1 MDASLRDCGDYPPM
15 TVISYAQNFEDVML
29 WRALRHI
36 PQGFYIDVGANDPVV
51 DSVTRWFYEQGW
63 RGINIE
69 PVQHWF
75 DRVQADR
82 PGDTNL
88 QLAVADHPGEA
99 TFFDV
104 VDTGLATLDPV
115 IAQQHRDTGCT
126 VRELRVPVQ
135 TLEHV
140 IRTHAPGRDIHFLKV
155 DVEGAERAVLAGAAL
170 DRVRPWIVLVEATA
184 PRSPEQNHGLW
195 EDLLTSNRYECVYF
209 DGLNR
214 FYIAEERPELR
225 AAFNAPPNTFDAFM
239 RYAEWQARSA
249 NLDYAQRVAMW
260 EERCTQREAQVAAL
274 HTELQAVHGQA
285 QASQVQVQASQAQVQ
300 ASQAQI
306 QTLQARVQAMEG
318 STSWRVTAPLRS
330 VAGALRGQTDAA
342 VGAVPRLAAQ
352 DDMAVEALEPPAVV
366 PPVAEPASGAVAS
379 AAEPAV
385 APAQAGSDGA
395 DAALR
400 HQIHAHWHMV
410 DVAQA
415 LQPAAAELTCALC
428 QHTAPVSTFRVLDSV
443 CQFGGGRLHRHQCP
457 VCDVVFGPGKMLALA
472 PEQLSQEYESHY
484 RLFSEGD
491 STEQEIRTFHALN
504 PRKEGLYLNYGAGAW
519 SRSVQILREEGWNI
533 VAYEPT
539 GSAQNVPGLVT
550 HPDHLATLKFDGVF
564 SNNVLEHLRQPV
576 QELRFLASL
585 LNPGGLMSH
594 ATPCYEYLYEYTR
607 FHLFFYLGR
616 SRNYLADHAGLDI
629 CHHTV
634 DGLYMNYVF
643 RPRAA

>member
-1 MDASLRDCGDYPPM
+1 MI
-15 TVISYAQNFEDVML
+15 VISYAQNFEDVML

-75 DRVQADR
+75 DRMQADR
-82 PGDTNL
+82 PGDINL

-104 VDTGLATLDPV
+104 VDTGLATLDAAV
-115 IAQQHRDTGCT
+115 AQHHRDTGCT

-135 TLEHV
+135 TLEQV
-140 IRTHAPGRDIHFLKV
+140 ICTHAPGRDIHFLKV
-155 DVEGAERAVLAGAAL
+155 DVEGAERAVLVGAAL
-170 DRVRPWIVLVEATA
+170 DRMRPWIVLVEATA

-195 EDLLTSNRYECVYF
+195 EDLLTSNRYDCVYF

-214 FYIAEERPELR
+214 FYIAQEHPELR
-225 AAFNAPPNTFDAFM
+225 AAFGAPPNTFDAFM
-239 RYAEWQARSA
+239 RYTEWQARSA
-249 NLDYAQRVAMW
+249 NLDYAQQVAMW
-260 EERCTQREAQVAAL
+260 EERCVHRDAQVTALRVQLQAL
-274 HTELQAVHGQA
+274 HEHA
-285 QASQVQVQASQAQVQ
+285 QAQVQ
-300 ASQAQI
+300 A
-306 QTLQARVQAMEG
+306 LQARVQAMEG

-330 VAGALRGQTDAA
+330 VVSALRGQPVTVASSSTAPLPQLPDLGGDTTEDAA
-342 VGAVPRLAAQ
+342 K
-352 DDMAVEALEPPAVV
+352 PPAPAPV
-366 PPVAEPASGAVAS
+366 PEEPESIAAAAPEDPVAAVQPMAKE
-379 AAEPAV
+379 AM
-385 APAQAGSDGA
+385 DG
-395 DAALR
+395 ALR

-410 DVAQA
+410 DALEA
-415 LQPAAAELTCALC
+415 LQPAPEQHICALC
-428 QHTAPVSTFRVLDSV
+428 QHAAPAAAFRVLESV
-443 CQFGGGRLHRHQCP
+443 CQFGGGRLRRYQCP
-457 VCDVVFGPGKMLALA
+457 ACDVVFGPRKMLALA

-491 STEQEIRTFHALN
+491 STEQEIRSFHALR
-504 PRKEGLYLNYGAGAW
+504 PRKDGLYLNYGAGAW

-539 GSAQNVPGLVT
+539 SSAQNVPGLVT
-550 HPDHLATLKFDGVF
+550 HPDHLGTLKFDGIF

-576 QELRFLASL
+576 QELRFLAGL